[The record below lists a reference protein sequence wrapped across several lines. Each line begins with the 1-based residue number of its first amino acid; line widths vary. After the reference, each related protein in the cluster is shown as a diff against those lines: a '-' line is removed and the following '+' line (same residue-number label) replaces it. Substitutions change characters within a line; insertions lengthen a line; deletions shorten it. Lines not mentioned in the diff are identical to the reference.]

1 MRSSRLL
8 CQVPLITCLLLLG
21 TAAAKVS
28 AQGVIVA
35 IETDQ
40 MLHVVYSPGGKLIA
54 GGGMGKKVR
63 VWDAKTG
70 TVVRT
75 IDGLAPITRAV
86 AISSDD
92 KLLATGGDD
101 GFARVWDLATGK
113 LVIAWVGHA
122 GMISSLAF
130 SPDGKHLAAASG
142 ASDINATR
150 GEVKLWDFA
159 ANRPSRSFQTA
170 EGFHPKLAF
179 SPDSKTLATAAG
191 SLQLWDVVTGRLTKT
206 IKPEGRE
213 VLCVAY
219 SADGKTLAG
228 GGGHW
233 IKKGGGTIQISEAWL
248 WDAESGKLRRS
259 FTDLNTWLRSIALSA
274 DGTRLATGCTGPI
287 QTKGAL
293 SWVPAELKL
302 WDAATGKELWYL
314 HGAPGDLWSIAFA
327 PDGKSLVSTDPD
339 SVRLTDAESGK
350 ITKVLAK
357 TVTGNPGN

>member
-1 MRSSRLL
+1 MRLSNLL
-8 CQVPLITCLLLLG
+8 SQVPFITCLLLFCS
-21 TAAAKVS
+21 AAAHVS
-28 AQGVIVA
+28 AQGVIA

-40 MLHVVYSPGGKLIA
+40 VLHIVYSSDGKLIA
-54 GGGMGKKVR
+54 GSGMGKKIR
-63 VWDAKTG
+63 VWDAKSG
-70 TVVRT
+70 AVLHSFE
-75 IDGLAPITRAV
+75 GHKGITRAV
-86 AISSDD
+86 AFSPDA
-92 KLLATGGDD
+92 KLLAAGGDD
-101 GFARVWDLATGK
+101 GFARVWDLGSGK
-113 LVIAWVGHA
+113 LILAWVGHA

-142 ASDINATR
+142 ASDMNSTR

-179 SPDSKTLATAAG
+179 SPDGKTLATAAG
-191 SLQLWDVVTGRLTKT
+191 SLQLWNVVTGELKKT
-206 IKPEGRE
+206 LKPQGRE
-213 VLCVAY
+213 VLCAAF

-233 IKKGGGTIQISEAWL
+233 INQGGGTIQISEAWL
-248 WDAESGKLRRS
+248 WDGDTGNLRRT

-287 QTKGAL
+287 QRKGAL
-293 SWVPAELKL
+293 SWVPSELKL
-302 WDAATGKELWYL
+302 WDTGNGKELWHL

-327 PDGKSLVSTDPD
+327 PDGKTLVSTDPD
-339 SVRLTDAESGK
+339 SVRLTDAVTGK

-357 TVTGNPGN
+357 TVVGSPGN

>member
-1 MRSSRLL
+1 M
-8 CQVPLITCLLLLG
+8 
-21 TAAAKVS
+21 
-28 AQGVIVA
+28 IVA

-40 MLHVVYSPGGKLIA
+40 ILHVVYSPDGKLIA

-70 TVVRT
+70 AVART

-86 AISSDD
+86 AISPDS

-113 LVIAWVGHA
+113 LTIAWVGHA

-130 SPDGKHLAAASG
+130 SPDGKYLAAASG
-142 ASDINATR
+142 ASDINPPR

-170 EGFHPKLAF
+170 ERFHPKLAF
-179 SPDSKTLATAAG
+179 APDSKTLATAAG
-191 SLQLWDVVTGRLTKT
+191 PLQLWNVATGELKKT
-206 IKPEGRE
+206 LKPQGRE
-213 VLCVAY
+213 VLCAAF

-233 IKKGGGTIQISEAWL
+233 INQGGGTIQMSEAWL
-248 WDAESGKLRRS
+248 WDAETGNLRRT

-274 DGTRLATGCTGPI
+274 DGTRLATGCTGPV
-287 QTKGAL
+287 QRKGAL
-293 SWVPAELKL
+293 SWVPSELKL
-302 WDAATGKELWYL
+302 WDTATGKELWHL
-314 HGAPGDLWSIAFA
+314 HGAPGDLWSVAFA
-327 PDGKSLVSTDPD
+327 PDGKALVSTDPD
-339 SVRLTDAESGK
+339 SVRLTDAENGK

-357 TVTGNPGN
+357 MVVGNPGN